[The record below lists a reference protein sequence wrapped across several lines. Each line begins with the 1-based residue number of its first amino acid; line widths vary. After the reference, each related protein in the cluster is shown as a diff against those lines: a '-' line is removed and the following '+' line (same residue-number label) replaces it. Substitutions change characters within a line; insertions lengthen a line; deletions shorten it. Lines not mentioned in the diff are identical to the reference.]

1 MANDTSL
8 TIVGNLTDDPDLR
21 FTPAGVAVAR
31 FTVASTPR
39 IRDKDSGEYRDGEAL
54 FLTCTAWRETAE
66 HAAESLRKGT
76 RVIVTGRL
84 RLSRWET
91 EEGEKRSAYGL
102 EVDEIGP
109 SLRWAT
115 VKVAR
120 MARSKPGTATAPADD
135 PWLSATAD
143 RPDMPPGQATES
155 TMPAMPAAA

>member
-21 FTPAGVAVAR
+21 YTPAGVAMAR

-39 IRDKDSGEYRDGEAL
+39 IRDRESGEYRDGEAL

-66 HAAESLRKGT
+66 HAAESLRRGT
-76 RVIVTGRL
+76 RVIVVGRL

-109 SLRWAT
+109 SLRFAT
-115 VKVAR
+115 AKVAK
-120 MARSKPGTATAPADD
+120 MARSKGAATPVADDLWQTAT
-135 PWLSATAD
+135 TD
-143 RPDMPPGQATES
+143 RPDPLAV
-155 TMPAMPAAA
+155 PAEPTVPALPAAA